1 VIIPLRQLDF
11 TTGGQASVLEDD
23 IKQEYMYS
31 KTYSVYI
38 MSNKKGG
45 TLYIGVTSDL
55 EGRAWEHKNN
65 AYKGFSNKYKTH
77 NLVYHE
83 EFEDI
88 NSAIDREKQLKKWN
102 RSWKIKLIEEKNP
115 NWEDLYNNL

>member
-1 VIIPLRQLDF
+1 MLDPRF
-11 TTGGQASVLEDD
+11 SRPSTERKLEDD
-23 IKQEYMYS
+23 IKQEHMYS
-31 KTYSVYI
+31 KIYSVYI

-45 TLYIGVTSDL
+45 TLYVGVTSDL
-55 EGRAWEHKNN
+55 EGRIWEHKNN
-65 AYKGFSNKYKTH
+65 VYKGFSSKYKTY

-102 RSWKIKLIEEKNP
+102 RSWKIKLIEKENP
-115 NWEDLYNNL
+115 NWEDLHNNL